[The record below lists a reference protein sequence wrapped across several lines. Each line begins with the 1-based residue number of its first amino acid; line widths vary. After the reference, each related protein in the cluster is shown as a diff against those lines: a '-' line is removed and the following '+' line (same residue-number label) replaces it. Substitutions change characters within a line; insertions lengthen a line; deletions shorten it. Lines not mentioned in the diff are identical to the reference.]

1 MDGRRQS
8 AGPEVR
14 QAAKAQSEETP
25 MGAACAEW
33 QGKTLAEVACRLRVS
48 VRTLCRA
55 LGR

>member
-1 MDGRRQS
+1 
-8 AGPEVR
+8 
-14 QAAKAQSEETP
+14 